1 LVPELVKIINQL
13 LKNKNMLKNYFKIAL
28 RNIMKNKLSSFI
40 NIGGL
45 SVGLATGI
53 IILLFITSEFSYDKF
68 NVNLNDIYLLMKNQ
82 NMNGNII
89 TGKTTPGPL
98 AASVRNEI
106 PEIKYSA
113 RTAQNNELI
122 RNGDK
127 SIYTNTMYTDADY
140 FNMMSLPAIEGN
152 PAEALQQPNTIVIT
166 ENTAKKIFGNQDAIG
181 KIVVLNNADPLKVGA
196 VIHDVPKNSS
206 NQFDIAVS
214 FMFFESK
221 NDWLKKWDDDRIQT
235 WVQLK
240 PNVKFAVLNNK
251 LKNLFLAKQD
261 EKNIELFAY
270 PFANLRLYSQFKN
283 GKPSGGIIDIIMLLS
298 IIGGFVLLIA
308 CINFMNLATAQSESR
323 AREVGVRKVLGASRK
338 RIIFQFISEALVLSF
353 LALLLGILLANIA
366 LPGFMRVSGKNF
378 TPDYSNPHI
387 WILLLSLG
395 LITGL
400 VSGSYPAFYLSH
412 FKPVEVL
419 KKLMNSK
426 KGGSLVRRSLVTFQ
440 FVISIFL
447 MIATIVIY
455 KQIDYVEKRPVGYN
469 AENLVDISASGD
481 IVNKFSVVKNELLQ
495 IKGVTNVSA
504 GTDNLV
510 RFGGAFN
517 GLEWP
522 GKTGDQDF
530 YITVT
535 NVKYDW
541 VKTTG
546 LQLTEGRDF
555 SPDFGT
561 DTSSCLINETA
572 AKRMNLK
579 MPVAGTKL
587 GNTTVIGVVRN
598 FVFNN
603 PSASPGPLIVFLGKG
618 SMNHYFVRITNN
630 EKWQDCMSEIEK
642 TFKKINPGFPFE
654 FHFTKEQYQKSFEEI
669 HAVGQ
674 MANMFGG
681 MAILI
686 SCLGLFGLSAFVA
699 ERRGKEMSIR
709 KVLGATATSL
719 WFALSKDFLKPVV
732 IAFAVAAPAAA
743 WVMQKI
749 LQKMDYHI
757 QLSSW
762 MFVLVAVAA
771 IFIAVITVSYNGVK
785 TALANPVKRLRT
797 E

>member
-1 LVPELVKIINQL
+1 
-13 LKNKNMLKNYFKIAL
+13 MLKNYFKIAL

-53 IILLFITSEFSYDKF
+53 IILLFITSELSYDKF

-240 PNVKFAVLNNK
+240 PNVKFAALNNK

-270 PFANLRLYSQFKN
+270 PFADLRLYSQFKN

-366 LPGFMRVSGKNF
+366 LPGFMQITGKNF
-378 TPDYSNPHI
+378 TPDYSN
-387 WILLLSLG
+387 WKVWTLLLSLG

-400 VSGSYPAFYLSH
+400 VAGSYPAFYLSG

-419 KKLMNSK
+419 KKLMNRK
-426 KGGSLVRRSLVTFQ
+426 KGGSLLRRSLVTFQ

-447 MIATIVIY
+447 MISTIVIY

-469 AENLVDISASGD
+469 AENLVDISASGNLA
-481 IVNKFSVVKNELLQ
+481 NKFSVVKNELLQ

-504 GTDNLV
+504 GTDDLV

-522 GKTGDQDF
+522 GKTPDQDF
-530 YITVT
+530 YITAT
-535 NVKYDW
+535 NVQYDW

-546 LQLTEGRDF
+546 LQLAEGRDF

-561 DTSSCLINETA
+561 DTSACLINEAA

-579 MPVAGTKL
+579 KPVAGTKL
-587 GNTTVIGVVRN
+587 GNTTVIGVVRD

-603 PSASPGPLIVFLGKG
+603 PSASPDPLIVFLGKS
-618 SMNHYFVRITNN
+618 SMNHYFVRITND

-674 MANMFGG
+674 MANIFGG

-709 KVLGATATSL
+709 KVLGATAGSL

-743 WVMQKI
+743 WVMHKI

-757 QLSSW
+757 QLSWW
-762 MFVLVAVAA
+762 MFVMVALAA